1 MISTIARRMW
11 RLYEPIHDVTYFA
24 PEARAAA
31 DRLGMRGFWMGY
43 FAFRAA
49 PLGQVGPAPVAAS
62 FFGFH
67 PRRVSRAL
75 PYAWTYSTAEEA
87 LAARLA
93 GVDAALRRLWS
104 HDVVESAAMA
114 EAAELAWRAAA
125 AADCAGRVLAA
136 ANQVLPRPA
145 APHLALWQATSTL
158 REHRGDGHNAVLVV
172 NQVTPPQAHLLKA
185 AAGEAEADVLRVG
198 RGWVEAE
205 WRQAV
210 DELSTAGLL
219 DGRGELTE
227 SGAALRKRIEAGTDA
242 VAMRPWELLGEIDTA
257 RLADLLTPLAAA
269 IIDSGTLPMP
279 NAVGLTRTLA
289 VGAQPTASA
298 RGAAES
304 SSGHSSAMTASN
316 GSTS

>member
-1 MISTIARRMW
+1 
-11 RLYEPIHDVTYFA
+11 
-24 PEARAAA
+24 
-31 DRLGMRGFWMGY
+31 
-43 FAFRAA
+43 
-49 PLGQVGPAPVAAS
+49 
-62 FFGFH
+62 
-67 PRRVSRAL
+67 
-75 PYAWTYSTAEEA
+75 
-87 LAARLA
+87 
-93 GVDAALRRLWS
+93 
-104 HDVVESAAMA
+104 
-114 EAAELAWRAAA
+114 
-125 AADCAGRVLAA
+125 
-136 ANQVLPRPA
+136 
-145 APHLALWQATSTL
+145 
-158 REHRGDGHNAVLVV
+158 
-172 NQVTPPQAHLLKA
+172 
-185 AAGEAEADVLRVG
+185 VLRVG